1 MGERMGI
8 AVVGDRDS
16 IYYYAALGLDIY
28 PVENK
33 IEAKKTIAQLSE
45 HRYAVIYLVEQ
56 LAEELEED
64 LLKYRDERIPAIIP
78 IPGVSGNSGYGM
90 RSVKL
95 AVEKAVG
102 SDIIFGG
109 DV

>member
-1 MGERMGI
+1 MEERMGI

-16 IYYYAALGLDIY
+16 IYCYAALGLDIY
-28 PVENK
+28 PVTEAA
-33 IEAKKTIAQLSE
+33 EAKKTIAQLCE
-45 HRYAVIYLVEQ
+45 RRYAVIYLTER
-56 LAEELEED
+56 LAAELERD

-78 IPGVSGNSGYGM
+78 IPGVLGNNGCGM

-109 DV
+109 E